1 MNLIQ
6 LRYFQAVC
14 LYGTVTKAAEAM
26 NISQPSISLAIKE
39 LEEEFSVSLFHR
51 QYRGMRLSEAGK
63 KLFELSKKL
72 LREAENMTRTME
84 ELGEKRHLL
93 RIGVG
98 PMIGSIILPSLYENY
113 FSLHPELR
121 VEIQE
126 SARSISLRHLEEG
139 KLDMLFLA
147 HAGAPDPSY
156 NSLKVMELEV
166 VCAMT
171 KSHELAKK
179 ERISIRELKE
189 QNLVLFQDT
198 FYNTELIK
206 SRFQNEGITPN
217 VILQSSQVST
227 IRSMIASG
235 IAMGFLL
242 SPMIDKE
249 KNIRGIPLDPP
260 LKESVSL
267 VWKDDGYPFAEKDR
281 FREYAASFTL

>member
-1 MNLIQ
+1 
-6 LRYFQAVC
+6 
-14 LYGTVTKAAEAM
+14 
-26 NISQPSISLAIKE
+26 
-39 LEEEFSVSLFHR
+39 
-51 QYRGMRLSEAGK
+51 
-63 KLFELSKKL
+63 
-72 LREAENMTRTME
+72 
-84 ELGEKRHLL
+84 
-93 RIGVG
+93 
-98 PMIGSIILPSLYENY
+98 
-113 FSLHPELR
+113 
-121 VEIQE
+121 
-126 SARSISLRHLEEG
+126 
-139 KLDMLFLA
+139 MLFLA